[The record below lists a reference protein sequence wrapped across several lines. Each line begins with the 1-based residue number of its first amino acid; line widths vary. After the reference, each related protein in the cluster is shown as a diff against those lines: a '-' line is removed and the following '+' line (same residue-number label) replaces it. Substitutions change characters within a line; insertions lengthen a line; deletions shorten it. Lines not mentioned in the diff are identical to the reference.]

1 MRRSRAGLTLL
12 EVMIAVGLLSF
23 LSLGILLALRI
34 GLNALEK
41 ANRKLMADR
50 RIAGAQ
56 RILQD
61 QLAGF
66 MPVVGQFSP
75 SPDAPTGQK
84 FPFFEGRAQSMRFV
98 SSYSLGEAARGLPE
112 ILEFQVIPADAGGV
126 RLVVNENV
134 YTGPRSAG
142 RFSLGPGADPEL
154 GVGTMRYLP
163 ITIGPGSFVIADRL
177 AYCRFAYYGVQFGSP
192 FEQWKPGWAP
202 PDRWPMGIRIEMASL
217 DTNPGNLKPLTISVP
232 VHVDRFP
239 IYDYMEEE
247 ENQ

>member
-1 MRRSRAGLTLL
+1 MKRPRAGVTLI
-12 EVMIAVGLLSF
+12 EVTVAIALLSF
-23 LSLGILLALRI
+23 LSLGILFALRI
-34 GLNALEK
+34 GLNALDK
-41 ANRKLMADR
+41 ANHKLMADR

-56 RILQD
+56 RILES

-66 MPVVGQFSP
+66 MPVVAQFALL
-75 SPDAPTGQK
+75 PDAPGQK

-98 SSYSLGEAARGLPE
+98 SSYSLGEASRGLPQV
-112 ILEFQVIPADAGGV
+112 LEFLVIPGDAGGV

-154 GVGTMRYLP
+154 GVATIRYLP
-163 ITIGPGSFVIADRL
+163 ISVGPGSFVLADRL
-177 AYCRFAYYGVQFGSP
+177 AYCRFAYYGIQIGSP
-192 FEQWKPGWAP
+192 FEQWKPAWVP
-202 PDRWPMGIRIEMASL
+202 PDRWPMAIRIEMASL
-217 DTNPGNLKPLTISVP
+217 DTNPGTLKPLTITAP

-247 ENQ
+247 YP

>member
-1 MRRSRAGLTLL
+1 MNRPRAGLTLL
-12 EVMIAVGLLSF
+12 EVMIAVALLSF

-34 GLNALEK
+34 GLNALDK

-66 MPVVGQFSP
+66 MPVVAQFALSP
-75 SPDAPTGQK
+75 EAPGQK

-112 ILEFQVIPADAGGV
+112 ILEFQVIPGEAGGV
-126 RLVVNENV
+126 RLVVNENI

-154 GVGTMRYLP
+154 GVATMRYLP
-163 ITIGPGSFVIADRL
+163 ISLGPGSFVLADRL
-177 AYCRFAYYGVQFGSP
+177 AYCHFAYYGVQLGSP
-192 FEQWKPGWAP
+192 FEQWRPAWVPLDK
-202 PDRWPMGIRIEMASL
+202 WPVGIRIELASL
-217 DTNPGNLKPLTISVP
+217 EMNPGNLKPLTITAP

-239 IYDYMEEE
+239 IYDYMDEED
-247 ENQ
+247 Q